1 MVTAIQWRL
10 ENCASQAL
18 ANISWAFAT
27 AGQKDELLFAALVT
41 TTEWRTGHFNL
52 QDLANIAWAFALA
65 SQTEE
70 RLLAA
75 LAMLAEQCSVRR
87 VPGGPQ
93 FGGLD

>member
-1 MVTAIQWRL
+1 MV
-10 ENCASQAL
+10 
-18 ANISWAFAT
+18 
-27 AGQKDELLFAALVT
+27 QKDELLFAALVT
-41 TTEWRTGHFNL
+41 TTEWPTGHFNL

-75 LAMLAEQCSVRR
+75 LAMLAEQCSAGR